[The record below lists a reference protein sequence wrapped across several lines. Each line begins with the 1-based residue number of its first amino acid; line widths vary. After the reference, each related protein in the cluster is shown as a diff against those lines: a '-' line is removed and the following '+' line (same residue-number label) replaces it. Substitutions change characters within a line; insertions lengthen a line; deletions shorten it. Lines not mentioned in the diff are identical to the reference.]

1 MEAKFRI
8 ASCWISKLSRLR
20 ILLSEQGCKEGITL
34 NREEVLSN
42 AIDAMVNCDE
52 KRALEIAEKAIAEGF
67 DPVDILSEGFSVG
80 IRKVG
85 DLFGEEKCFTPIN
98 T

>member
-1 MEAKFRI
+1 M
-8 ASCWISKLSRLR
+8 
-20 ILLSEQGCKEGITL
+20 

-85 DLFGEEKCFTPIN
+85 DLFGRGEVFLPQLMLSAEIMKKRLGGFGIRYVKGVY
-98 T
+98 